1 MTSPMPH
8 ASAGGGLGRAFRYLY
23 RVPLLLLHIFVL
35 LPLVLLGMVPLWAG
49 IRVGG
54 ERLEH
59 FGIRKWSAGLMRIF
73 GFRLRRIGTP
83 LPDPVL
89 FVANHVSWVDI
100 EMLHSQRMMGFVAK
114 QEIRGW
120 PVVGWLTARGETIFH
135 QRGSQESMGGVM
147 HAMLARLQAGRP
159 VGVFPEGRT
168 RDGSEVGPFHAR
180 SFQPAV
186 EAGVPVQPVA
196 LRYGPR
202 GSAQTRVAFGA
213 RESFFANF
221 VRLLG
226 EPARNAD
233 ICFLAPIAAGE
244 VEGRSR
250 IAELA
255 RDRIVAAMHA
265 DA

>member
-120 PVVGWLTARGETIFH
+120 PLVGWLAARGETIFH

-147 HAMLARLQAGRP
+147 HAMLARLQDGRP

-168 RDGSEVGPFHAR
+168 RGGSEVGPFHAR
-180 SFQPAV
+180 IFQPAV

-196 LRYGPR
+196 LRYGAR
-202 GSAQTRVAFGA
+202 GQAQTLVAFGPH
-213 RESFFANF
+213 ESFFANF
-221 VRLLG
+221 MRLLG
-226 EPARNAD
+226 EPGRPVRV
-233 ICFLAPIAAGE
+233 CFLEPILHTEQAGRRGIAQAA
-244 VEGRSR
+244 RAR
-250 IAELA
+250 IERAM
-255 RDRIVAAMHA
+255 AAA
-265 DA
+265 